1 MPVDPDRLAIVLDPA
16 YAADL
21 ESLPMD
27 ELRERRATC
36 QALEVGLSYQRRMAQ
51 GRLDIV
57 GAERNQR
64 AGGSTAPHAGGGT
77 EELVEQLSGVL
88 ADRGRAPGFGRMPQL
103 MAPDAEDVDTDELD
117 AIAPPS
123 TLASLGELDEDA
135 LVALVDRLGAYERE
149 VSDRR
154 RALHG
159 LLDALQAE
167 IGRRYRTGEASV
179 DSLLR

>member
-1 MPVDPDRLAIVLDPA
+1 VDPDRIAHVLEPA
-16 YAADL
+16 YAADI

-64 AGGSTAPHAGGGT
+64 AGGDTAPTAGGDT
-77 EELVEQLSGVL
+77 EVLVEQLSGVL
-88 ADRGRAPGFGRMPQL
+88 AERGRTPGFGRMPQL
-103 MAPDAEDVDTDELD
+103 MAPDAEDVDTTLLD
-117 AIAPPS
+117 GIAPPS
-123 TLASLGELDEDA
+123 TLASLAELDDDAIAA
-135 LVALVDRLGAYERE
+135 LVEALSTYERE

-159 LLDALQAE
+159 RIDAFQAE
-167 IGRRYRTGEASV
+167 IARRYRTGEASV
-179 DSLLR
+179 ETLLT